1 MAYSKSY
8 SHFLIFRGRRAHDGV
23 RTTVTF
29 DAEPIG
35 GLEMLPWRI
44 LHGVPI
50 GDYRL
55 AQDLAKVRHDFRPDE
70 VPVVAEVF
78 GRADCERA
86 RQLDLQYERECYD
99 FEQWLSAPA
108 RQVGK

>member
-1 MAYSKSY
+1 MPNIKSY
-8 SHFLIFRGRRAHDGV
+8 SHFLIFRGRRGHNAMGL
-23 RTTVTF
+23 TVTF
-29 DAEPIG
+29 DPEPIG

-55 AQDLAKVRHDFRPDE
+55 AQDLAKVRYDFRPDE
-70 VPVVAEVF
+70 MPVVVEVF

-86 RQLDLQYERECYD
+86 RRLDQQYESDSAAFNE
-99 FEQWLSAPA
+99 WLGAPA
-108 RQVGK
+108 YQAEQ